1 MTRVELF
8 EKTPKSLLNKGSGFL
23 TDYTHTLNPYAG
35 CAFGCL
41 YCYVRRMPVAT
52 FRREEWGTWVDVKRG
67 AAELLRRELRAA
79 RAKGRVT
86 IFMSSST
93 DPYQPAEYKEQI
105 TRSLLEVMA
114 DEAPDFLLV
123 QTRSPLVTRDIDLLL
138 RLGERARVSMTVE
151 TDREDVRKRFAP
163 AAPPIAAR
171 LNALARL
178 REAGVSTQAAVAPLL
193 PSSEYFPGKLLPIA
207 DRVVLDDYFLGDGS
221 GGRRS
226 RSLGVERLYGEDE
239 RTVWYD
245 PSAIRT
251 IRERFAAVF
260 PPERLRISQA
270 GFAPDPQGGPDAP

>member
-8 EKTPKSLLNKGSGFL
+8 EKTPKSLLNKGTGFL

-35 CAFGCL
+35 CAFGCS

-52 FRREEWGTWVDVKRG
+52 FRQKEWGTWVDLKRG

-93 DPYQPAEYKEQI
+93 DPYQPAEHKERI

-114 DEAPDFLLV
+114 EEPPDFLLV

-138 RLGERARVSMTVE
+138 RLGERARVSLTVE

-171 LNALARL
+171 LNALERL
-178 REAGVSTQAAVAPLL
+178 REAGVPTQAAVAPLL
-193 PSSEYFPGKLLPIA
+193 PSSEDFPRKLLPLA
-207 DRVVLDDYFLGDGS
+207 DRVVLDDYYLGDGS

-226 RSLGVERLYGEDE
+226 RSLGVERLYEEDE
-239 RTVWYD
+239 RAQWYD
-245 PSAIRT
+245 PSAIRA

-260 PPERLRISQA
+260 PEDRLFVSQA
-270 GFAPDPQGGPDAP
+270 GFAPGP